1 MAWNLKKRTVE
12 YIIYFLF
19 WGVLLLSPFLGGI
32 LDGSDYTV
40 EWGEILTFWGYL
52 LPAIIIFFVNNN
64 LLMPLLLYGKKGRR
78 SLLYMLCVVVAC
90 CLVYI
95 FSPLEPHGKGGP
107 PDKHRHVHDMGQRPR
122 GGEPHGPVG
131 TGHDGAPLGPR
142 ESVSP
147 FYSEYNSGVHPR
159 VSEPAVYEIPH
170 FPPERHDRKLLFTIS
185 HPKNVQVLIVV
196 FVIVFNVCVRLFF
209 FTLRRDENYK
219 ELEKARLKAE
229 LDYLK
234 FQVNPHFFMNS
245 LNNIHALVD
254 IDKEKA
260 QKAIV
265 ELSKMMRHLLYGA
278 SELFVPLEK
287 ELTFLNSYIDLM
299 RLRYTGKV
307 KLNISF
313 PKETNG
319 VNIPPLLLLQFVENA
334 FKHGVTYKQET
345 IIDVSL
351 DIDREKATMLFACS
365 NTYVKGTQSSVVC
378 EKGGIGVENA
388 RKRLEL
394 IFGEKAS
401 MNVLDNG
408 EVYKVVLK
416 IPYNND
422 KVYNS

>member
-1 MAWNLKKRTVE
+1 
-12 YIIYFLF
+12 
-19 WGVLLLSPFLGGI
+19 
-32 LDGSDYTV
+32 
-40 EWGEILTFWGYL
+40 
-52 LPAIIIFFVNNN
+52 
-64 LLMPLLLYGKKGRR
+64 
-78 SLLYMLCVVVAC
+78 
-90 CLVYI
+90 
-95 FSPLEPHGKGGP
+95 
-107 PDKHRHVHDMGQRPR
+107 
-122 GGEPHGPVG
+122 
-131 TGHDGAPLGPR
+131 
-142 ESVSP
+142 
-147 FYSEYNSGVHPR
+147 
-159 VSEPAVYEIPH
+159 
-170 FPPERHDRKLLFTIS
+170 
-185 HPKNVQVLIVV
+185 
-196 FVIVFNVCVRLFF
+196 
-209 FTLRRDENYK
+209 
-219 ELEKARLKAE
+219 
-229 LDYLK
+229 
-234 FQVNPHFFMNS
+234 MNS

-334 FKHGVTYKQET
+334 FKHGVTYKQDT

-351 DIDREKATMLFACS
+351 DIEREKATMLFACS
-365 NTYVKGTQSSVVC
+365 NTYVKGAQSSVVC